1 MGDKDNDFG
10 NNKVEARPLM
20 IHSPVPDTAQI
31 LTTWPVITRTIEAE
45 HHPKVSHSVICS
57 LPRLASYMPSM
68 RFVAKSA
75 FYAVF
80 PLF

>member
-1 MGDKDNDFG
+1 MGDKDKDFG
-10 NNKVEARPLM
+10 NSKVEARPLM
-20 IHSPVPDTAQI
+20 IHSPGPDAAQM

-45 HHPKVSHSVICS
+45 HYPKVSHSVICS

-75 FYAVF
+75 FYAAF
-80 PLF
+80 ISF